1 MYLIETIED
10 YFNSVGTG
18 CPVSTDDIFNYAKS
32 FYPDV
37 NRAVFNEYMTRVC
50 ARNPLI
56 KRYQRGVYYKTE
68 ETEEGYAEVKMD
80 ELLKKTYLGEG
91 DNVIGYVTGP
101 AYMYNM
107 AFTNDFYDELIVATN
122 NYRSQAMDFENVKLI
137 KPIIPV
143 TSENYKYLQ
152 ILDVL
157 HNRWNVQLRRGIIKR
172 VYRHI
177 RKNGLDFEK
186 LLVYS
191 MNYPNKGL
199 QRIIAQV
206 AVYGAENNE

>member
-32 FYPDV
+32 YYPDV

-107 AFTNDFYDELIVATN
+107 AFTNDFYDELEINVAEQN
-122 NYRSQAMDFENVKLI
+122 EFICNKSFI
-137 KPIIPV
+137 KY
-143 TSENYKYLQ
+143 N
-152 ILDVL
+152 
-157 HNRWNVQLRRGIIKR
+157 
-172 VYRHI
+172 
-177 RKNGLDFEK
+177 
-186 LLVYS
+186 
-191 MNYPNKGL
+191 
-199 QRIIAQV
+199 
-206 AVYGAENNE
+206 ENNITFIALEPMNCTRSNRNSFWNICINIQISRWSIKIQIQFSFFILVFLSISIESCKS